1 MSDGKSKESIWL
13 NLGVNVILPA
23 LILTK
28 AQKWLVSSELVA
40 QENAKPIYFFAI
52 AIALPVI
59 YGIYDL
65 AHRGKWNIFSIFG
78 ILNVLLTGTIGLF
91 ELSREWIIAKEAG
104 IPAILGLAVLISAY
118 TKKPLVKVLIYNDA
132 LLDTKKIAAALE
144 ERNSTGKFF
153 GALKGA
159 TILISASF
167 FASGII
173 QFFLA
178 SAIYTENANAE
189 EFNSQVGQMT
199 WISYLVVLL
208 PCMAITAA
216 ALYKIIS
223 AIKNLTGFTFEEV
236 LPQNLREDK
245 KQTKTPIS

>member
-1 MSDGKSKESIWL
+1 MSEGKNKESIWL
-13 NLGVNVILPA
+13 NLGVNVILPTI
-23 LILTK
+23 ILMK
-28 AQKWLVSSELVA
+28 AQKWLVSSGIIA

-52 AIALPVI
+52 AIALPLF

-65 AHRGKWNIFSIFG
+65 AKRGKWNIFSIFG

-91 ELSREWIIAKEAG
+91 ELSRGWIIAKEAG

-118 TKKPLVKVLIYNDA
+118 TKKPLVKILIYNDT
-132 LLDTKKIAAALE
+132 LLDTKKVAEALE
-144 ERNSTGKFF
+144 ERNNTAKFF
-153 GALKGA
+153 DALKGA

-178 SAIYTENANAE
+178 AMIYTENASAE

-216 ALYKIIS
+216 ALFKILN
-223 AIKNLTGFTFEEV
+223 AIKNLTGFSFEEV
-236 LPQNLREDK
+236 LSQELRENK
-245 KQTKTPIS
+245 K

>member
-1 MSDGKSKESIWL
+1 MSEGKNKESIWL
-13 NLGVNVILPA
+13 NLGVNVILPTI
-23 LILTK
+23 ILMK
-28 AQKWLVSSELVA
+28 AQKWLVSSGIIA

-52 AIALPVI
+52 AIALPLF

-65 AHRGKWNIFSIFG
+65 AKRGKWNIFSIFG

-91 ELSREWIIAKEAG
+91 ELSRGWIIAKEAG
-104 IPAILGLAVLISAY
+104 IPAILGLAILISAY
-118 TKKPLVKVLIYNDA
+118 TKKPLVKILIYNDT
-132 LLDTKKIAAALE
+132 LLDTKKVAEALK
-144 ERNSTGKFF
+144 ERNNTAKFF
-153 GALKGA
+153 DALKGA

-178 SAIYTENANAE
+178 AMIYTENASAE

-216 ALYKIIS
+216 ALFKILN

-236 LPQNLREDK
+236 LSQELRENK
-245 KQTKTPIS
+245 K

>member
-1 MSDGKSKESIWL
+1 MSEGKNKESIWL
-13 NLGVNVILPA
+13 NLGVNVILPTI
-23 LILTK
+23 ILMK
-28 AQKWLVSSELVA
+28 AQKWLVSSGIIA

-52 AIALPVI
+52 AIALPLF

-65 AHRGKWNIFSIFG
+65 AKRGKWNIFSIFG

-91 ELSREWIIAKEAG
+91 ELSRGWIIAKEAG

-118 TKKPLVKVLIYNDA
+118 TKKPLVKILIYNDT
-132 LLDTKKIAAALE
+132 LLDTKKVAEALE
-144 ERNSTGKFF
+144 ERNNTAKFF
-153 GALKGA
+153 DALKGA

-178 SAIYTENANAE
+178 AMIYTENASAE

-216 ALYKIIS
+216 ALFKILN

-236 LPQNLREDK
+236 LSQELRENK
-245 KQTKTPIS
+245 K

>member
-1 MSDGKSKESIWL
+1 MPKSKENIWL
-13 NLGVNVILPA
+13 NLGVNVILPT
-23 LILTK
+23 LILMK
-28 AQKWLVSSELVA
+28 AQKWLVAAGIVS
-40 QENAKPIYFFAI
+40 QESAKPIYFFAT

-65 AHRGKWNIFSIFG
+65 AKRGKWNIFSIFG

-91 ELSREWIIAKEAG
+91 ELSRGWIIAKEAG

-132 LLDTKKIAAALE
+132 LLDTKKVAAALE
-144 ERNSTGKFF
+144 ERNNTAKFF
-153 GALKGA
+153 DALKGA

-178 SAIYTENANAE
+178 AMIYTENASAE

-208 PCMAITAA
+208 PCMAITTA
-216 ALYKIIS
+216 ALFKILN
-223 AIKNLTGFTFEEV
+223 AIKNLTGFTFEEA
-236 LPQNLREDK
+236 LSQDLRENK
-245 KQTKTPIS
+245 K

>member
-1 MSDGKSKESIWL
+1 MPKNKENIWL
-13 NLGVNVILPA
+13 NLGVNVILPT
-23 LILTK
+23 LILMK
-28 AQKWLVSSELVA
+28 AQKWLVATGIVS
-40 QENAKPIYFFAI
+40 QESAKPIYFFAI

-65 AHRGKWNIFSIFG
+65 AKRGKWNIFSIFG

-118 TKKPLVKVLIYNDA
+118 TKKPLVKVLIYNDT
-132 LLDTKKIAAALE
+132 LLDTKKVAAALK
-144 ERNSTGKFF
+144 ERNNTAKFF
-153 GALKGA
+153 DALKGA

-178 SAIYTENANAE
+178 AMIYTENASAE

-208 PCMAITAA
+208 PCMAITTA
-216 ALYKIIS
+216 ALFKILN
-223 AIKNLTGFTFEEV
+223 AIKNLTGFTFEEA
-236 LPQNLREDK
+236 LSQDLRENK
-245 KQTKTPIS
+245 K

>member
-1 MSDGKSKESIWL
+1 MSEGKNKESIWL
-13 NLGVNVILPA
+13 NLGVNVILPTI
-23 LILTK
+23 ILMK
-28 AQKWLVSSELVA
+28 AQKWLVSSGIIA

-52 AIALPVI
+52 AIALPLF

-65 AHRGKWNIFSIFG
+65 AKRGKWNIFSIFG

-91 ELSREWIIAKEAG
+91 ELSRGWIIAKEAG

-118 TKKPLVKVLIYNDA
+118 TKKPLVKILIYNDT
-132 LLDTKKIAAALE
+132 LLDTKKVAEALE
-144 ERNSTGKFF
+144 ERNNTAKFF
-153 GALKGA
+153 DALKGA

-167 FASGII
+167 FVSGII

-178 SAIYTENANAE
+178 AMIYTENASAE

-216 ALYKIIS
+216 ALFKILN

-236 LPQNLREDK
+236 LSQELRENK
-245 KQTKTPIS
+245 K